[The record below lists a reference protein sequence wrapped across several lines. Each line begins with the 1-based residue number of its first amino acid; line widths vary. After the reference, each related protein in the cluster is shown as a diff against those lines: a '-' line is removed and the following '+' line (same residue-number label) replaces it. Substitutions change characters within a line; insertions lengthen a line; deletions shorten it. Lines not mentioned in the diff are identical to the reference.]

1 MRAYLHVMGNLA
13 QIVEF
18 CAGVN
23 ERFVKSTSVD
33 TAIRTNFYVGFD
45 SDSSDLRNL
54 EMAFAVE
61 DETEP
66 VGTDDDASMKNH
78 AISEL

>member
-1 MRAYLHVMGNLA
+1 MGNLA

-18 CAGVN
+18 CAGIN
-23 ERFVKSTSVD
+23 ERFVKSASVD

-54 EMAFAVE
+54 EVSLAVE
-61 DETEP
+61 DETES
-66 VGTDDDASMKNH
+66 VGTDDDTSMKNY
-78 AISEL
+78 AISES